1 MTILTRHS
9 ERLTAA
15 RQAFWLRHPAAVA
28 HDLIGWTILVA
39 GVGGRIVETEAYH
52 HADPASHSFGGPT
65 PRNAAMFGPVGHAYV
80 YRAYGIHWCLS
91 IVCGD
96 APGSAVLIRALEP
109 TLGLETMRA
118 RRGRQAVTDLCSGP
132 GKLAQAL
139 AVSRELDSAPLDQ
152 PPFDLRPGDGGAVIA
167 GLRIGITKAADAPW
181 RFGEQGSRFLS
192 RPLSQ
197 LVANVRVRSRIPR
210 P

>member
-1 MTILTRHS
+1 MTEILTRHS

-65 PRNAAMFGPVGHAYV
+65 PRNAAMFGPVGQAYV
-80 YRAYGIHWCLS
+80 YRAYGIHWCLN

-109 TLGLETMRA
+109 TLGLETMRVLALRGACVAGTA
-118 RRGRQAVTDLCSGP
+118 RSLDKAKEACARISGQTVPLACELALRGSHR
-132 GKLAQAL
+132 
-139 AVSRELDSAPLDQ
+139 
-152 PPFDLRPGDGGAVIA
+152 IA
-167 GLRIGITKAADAPW
+167 AGW
-181 RFGEQGSRFLS
+181 
-192 RPLSQ
+192 
-197 LVANVRVRSRIPR
+197 
-210 P
+210 